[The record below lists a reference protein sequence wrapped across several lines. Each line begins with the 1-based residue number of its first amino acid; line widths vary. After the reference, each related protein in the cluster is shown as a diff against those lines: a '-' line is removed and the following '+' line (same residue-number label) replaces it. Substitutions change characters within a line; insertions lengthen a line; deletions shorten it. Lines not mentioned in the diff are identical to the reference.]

1 MTILAEVEQP
11 KEPSQI
17 NAAVKADFPAI
28 KAILEATIRTP
39 YGTGKIDQSELQME
53 LERVTNTL
61 DSSGEDRILV
71 AKDKQGQVLG
81 FAFFG
86 KPDSRITD
94 FTHSDPETTTELRL
108 LYLDPSKRRQGIG
121 GGLLQAV
128 EDEAK
133 RKGMQRIEL
142 TSGPRYILI
151 GSGRFYSKKGYRLV
165 GTIENYF
172 EGKCWAKVYQKEL
185 A

>member
-1 MTILAEVEQP
+1 MLAEIDQS
-11 KEPSQI
+11 KEPTLI
-17 NAAVKADFPAI
+17 NTAVKADLPAI

-39 YGTGKIDQSELQME
+39 YGIGGVDKPEVQME
-53 LERVTNTL
+53 LERVTRTL
-61 DSSGEDRILV
+61 YSSEEGRILV
-71 AKDKQGQVLG
+71 AKNKQDQVLG

-94 FTHSDPETTTELRL
+94 FTQSDPETTTELRL

-121 GGLLQAV
+121 GGLLQAA

-133 RKGMQRIEL
+133 RKGMHRIEL
-142 TSGPRYILI
+142 ASGPRYILI

-172 EGKCWAKVYQKEL
+172 EGKYWAKVYQKKL
-185 A
+185 V